1 MQPEVLFDDLTCS
14 EQVFDLSFHP
24 RERSLLAAALI
35 DGKVDLWTCA
45 LHDRESDSCLRDGN
59 TSTGGEEEG
68 AGHRLVY
75 QNSRHLS
82 SCRGVAFNDTGE
94 TLWDCSSHAVHKSL

>member
-24 RERSLLAAALI
+24 RERGLMAAALI
-35 DGKVDLWTCA
+35 DGKVDLW
-45 LHDRESDSCLRDGN
+45 SCDLDGHSYSSSC
-59 TSTGGEEEG
+59 TAAGAEEG
-68 AGHRLVY
+68 VGHRLVY

-82 SCRGVAFNDTGE
+82 SCRGVVFDDSGE
-94 TLWDCSSHAVHKSL
+94 TDMPQCYS

>member
-1 MQPEVLFDDLTCS
+1 MTGCNGIVSNSSRMQPEVLFDDLTCS

-24 RERSLLAAALI
+24 RERGLLAAALI
-35 DGKVDLWTCA
+35 DGKVDLWTC
-45 LHDRESDSCLRDGN
+45 DSCRDRDGN
-59 TSTGGEEEG
+59 ATVGGEEEG
-68 AGHRLVY
+68 TGHRLVY

-94 TLWDCSSHAVHKSL
+94 SS

>member
-24 RERSLLAAALI
+24 RERALLAAALI
-35 DGKVDLWTCA
+35 DGKVDLWTCD
-45 LHDRESDSCLRDGN
+45 LHGESSSSSHSSSCRDRDRDER
-59 TSTGGEEEG
+59 EEEG
-68 AGHRLVY
+68 TGHRLLY

-94 TLWDCSSHAVHKSL
+94 TTIRGFISCCS